1 MGAVMPAGT
10 ARVVACRASSKER
23 AGRSGQPRTWPLD
36 PAPVRSDSAPF
47 QPPAAVREVSPAA
60 ANGDAATV
68 LRGHE
73 ARCRPGGR
81 RDSQRVSPG
90 GSQEERQGDSGK
102 TGALPPHRGFRSR
115 VASDCED
122 RASFGAGA

>member
-60 ANGDAATV
+60 ANGELLWTWVLAACPGSATRPRSSAAMKHDAAP
-68 LRGHE
+68 
-73 ARCRPGGR
+73 AGG
-81 RDSQRVSPG
+81 VTPN
-90 GSQEERQGDSGK
+90 E
-102 TGALPPHRGFRSR
+102 
-115 VASDCED
+115 
-122 RASFGAGA
+122 